1 MSEAAH
7 WFRER
12 GLDVYAEEADAIADA
27 NVVLLTAPVDLMD
40 AWQDCAL
47 AAEIRDR
54 TSTLLEAT
62 KGES

>member
-1 MSEAAH
+1 
-7 WFRER
+7 
-12 GLDVYAEEADAIADA
+12 
-27 NVVLLTAPVDLMD
+27 MD